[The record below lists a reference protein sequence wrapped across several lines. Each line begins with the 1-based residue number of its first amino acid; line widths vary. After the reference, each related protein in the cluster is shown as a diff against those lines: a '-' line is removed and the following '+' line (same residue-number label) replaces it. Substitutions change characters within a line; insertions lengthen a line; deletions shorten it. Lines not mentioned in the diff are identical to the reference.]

1 MIIIRVS
8 SQTNSCWCQK
18 STSVILEIFFEEIT
32 IALRFISDQRTGIFI
47 DSDLQLL
54 DKSLILET
62 TTVTFDWGK
71 N

>member
-8 SQTNSCWCQK
+8 NQTNSCWCQK

-32 IALRFISDQRTGIFI
+32 IALRFISAQRVFY
-47 DSDLQLL
+47 
-54 DKSLILET
+54 
-62 TTVTFDWGK
+62 